1 MTIIKRK
8 PNITPAVPAWVCSP
22 KCACGISSSTTTYNM
37 APAANDNSHGMT
49 NVAPCTMATVAIPAM
64 GSTIPLKEPY
74 RNALPFEHPSF
85 FKGSE
90 IAAPSGKFCKPMPR
104 AKEMAAAYVTDAP
117 VCKDMANASPTAMPS
132 GILCNVTANTSKVV
146 RFSEDVGPSGFS
158 LPGCR

>member
-1 MTIIKRK
+1 MTIIRRK

-104 AKEMAAAYVTDAP
+104 AKEMAAANVTDAP
-117 VCKDMANASPTAMPS
+117 VC
-132 GILCNVTANTSKVV
+132 
-146 RFSEDVGPSGFS
+146 
-158 LPGCR
+158 